1 MADKDPKQTPEEKI
15 AALYAKIPEEQA
27 QQLIEAAAN
36 ISGKP
41 AADLT
46 IADAMQILEGKNP
59 HPLIDAQLDRIAE
72 DAAAK
77 LWENMSME
85 QLEQLQAAAENG
97 DLEQVFLSIMGDI
110 AQQAHEHTAEQ
121 EAQEDTAPR
130 SITIDLSGYDPKLD
144 PNSQEFDLEAYK
156 AAIEA
161 AGGFDAIGERLKGKF
176 ADAMQPIKETITGS
190 EYQQAIKASIS
201 GLKASISGLQE
212 MAAAMTRNIAET
224 MQTAG
229 ILGET
234 ARQALTGITAFI
246 QSDTYKVIKESMQA
260 VAAFMEER
268 RAEFEALAEAGEE
281 IQALAPFLQLEL
293 EEAKT
298 DPEFADC
305 TLTEI
310 LEQGID
316 ENGNPTE
323 SKFRQLIERAKQRRA
338 EYEAAEGTIEEIEEA
353 AKELPRIIANPTDKI
368 NYPLDKPNSVIWNLI
383 TDAAKNNPN
392 GQVKLAIDTSKK
404 GSKQDAV
411 ILYSINFDELP
422 TGVKI
427 TKQLTQFDKRAYIA
441 AAALYNAGNK
451 VITATQVFSMMGNS
465 KKPNTDDI
473 QKVNDSLTKMG
484 AARVYIDNAQEVQQA
499 KGYKHFKYDAPLL
512 PFERISA
519 YINGQLTESA
529 IHLFREP
536 PLISF
541 ARQRN
546 QITTINRQLLESPI
560 NKTDANLLI
569 DGYLLERI
577 GHMKSGKGK
586 APRKMLFATI
596 YDRCQIKTAKQRQR
610 APEKIRRYLD
620 HYKKCGWIKGY
631 TEEADGITILL

>member
-1 MADKDPKQTPEEKI
+1 MDDKQTPEEKI
-15 AALYAKIPEEQA
+15 AAIYAKIPDEQA

-46 IADAMQILEGKNP
+46 IADAMQILQGKNP
-59 HPLIDAQLDRIAE
+59 NPLIDAKLDRIAE
-72 DAAAK
+72 DAAAQ
-77 LWENMSME
+77 LWENMTLE
-85 QLEQLQAAAENG
+85 QLEQLQEAAENG
-97 DLEQVFLSIMGDI
+97 DLEQVFLSIMAKL
-110 AQQAHEHTAEQ
+110 AQEAHERTAEQ
-121 EAQEDTAPR
+121 EAQEDPR
-130 SITIDLSGYDPKLD
+130 KIVIDLPEYDPKLD
-144 PNSQEFDLEAYK
+144 PNSPEFDLEAYK

-176 ADAMQPIKETITGS
+176 ADAMKPATDAITS
-190 EYQQAIKASIS
+190 SYREAI
-201 GLKASISGLQE
+201 GASISGLQE
-212 MAAAMTRNIAET
+212 IAAAMTRNISET
-224 MQTAG
+224 MQEAG
-229 ILGET
+229 IFADTAKMIVET
-234 ARQALTGITAFI
+234 AKEALTGITAFI
-246 QSDTYKVIKESMQA
+246 QSDTYKAIKESMQA
-260 VAAFMEER
+260 VAAFMEEH
-268 RAEFEALAEAGEE
+268 RAEFAALAEAGEE

-293 EEAKT
+293 EEAKN

-305 TLTEI
+305 TITDI
-310 LEQGID
+310 LRQGID

-338 EYEAAEGTIEEIEEA
+338 EYEAAEDTITEIEEA
-353 AKELPRIIANPTDKI
+353 AKELPRIIANPTDKV

-392 GQVKLAIDTSKK
+392 GQMKLAIDTSKK

-411 ILYSINFDELP
+411 VLYSINFDELP

-441 AAALYNAGNK
+441 AAALYNAGNEI
-451 VITATQVFSMMGNS
+451 ITATQVYAMMGNS
-465 KKPNTDDI
+465 KTPGKEDLR
-473 QKVNDSLTKMG
+473 KVNDSLTKMG
-484 AARVYIDNAQEVQQA
+484 AARVYIDNAQEVQQT

-529 IHLFREP
+529 IHLFRVP

-546 QITTINRQLLESPI
+546 QITTISRQLLESPI
-560 NKTDANLLI
+560 SKTDANLLI
-569 DGYLLERI
+569 DDYLLERI

-596 YDRCQIKTAKQRQR
+596 YNKCNITTAKQKQR

-631 TEEADGITILL
+631 TEEADGITIQL